1 LQKPHTHITTALK
14 DGTAKEVTPLLIPA
28 QLVKWQDNFTINLA
42 TIATS
47 ESIALVS
54 SPDSP
59 DQTKE
64 HAQKASTLTQ
74 LAKQSAHS
82 VLEVHIAHQESST
95 HALLKDITALQV
107 CLLRP
112 NVLQVSI
119 AMIHRLETHPYL
131 VVGVNT
137 PLQVLINARLI
148 PITLLVLS
156 QTLPGSITPL
166 PVLVDG
172 KSWLENIDAT
182 HVIKVTNAV
191 VEIVLTVVA

>member
-1 LQKPHTHITTALK
+1 M
-14 DGTAKEVTPLLIPA
+14 LIPA

-95 HALLKDITALQV
+95 HALLKDITVLQV

>member
-47 ESIALVS
+47 ESIAPVS

-95 HALLKDITALQV
+95 RALLKVITVLQV